1 MLSNLHTSVIVYLY
15 EGKAERH
22 MPRTYSQRIIDQMDW
37 LDTVADKVQPKV
49 REAVDSGGVRVR
61 SALDGT
67 WIGTP
72 LHPALTDVPIG
83 SWTAALI
90 FDGLDAVTGSRAIR
104 NAADAALAVGI
115 VGGLAAAVVGL
126 SDARY
131 LRGGSRRMAIAHAL
145 LNTAGLDL
153 SVTSLVLRA
162 RGRRNAGRL
171 AFLAGYSLAG
181 LGAHLGGELSYG
193 YGLRVNREVFEGS
206 GPDEFTPV
214 LEESELPDS
223 GMRSVEAGGTQILLS
238 RVSDGRICAISNVC
252 SHFSGPLA
260 EGNREGD
267 TVVCPLHKSRFD
279 LCSGEVIDGPAV
291 FPQSRYETRVREG
304 TIEVRSDPE
313 NVQKK
318 VV

>member
-1 MLSNLHTSVIVYLY
+1 
-15 EGKAERH
+15 

-49 REAVDSGGVRVR
+49 WEAVDKGGARVR

-67 WIGTP
+67 WLGTP

-90 FDGLDAVTGSRAIR
+90 FDGLDAATGSRAVR

-126 SDARY
+126 SDWRY
-131 LRGGSRRMAIAHAL
+131 LRGGSRRMGIAHAL
-145 LNTAGLDL
+145 LNAAGLDL

-171 AFLAGYSLAG
+171 AFLAGYSLVW

-193 YGLRVNREVFEGS
+193 YGLRVNRDVFEGS
-206 GPDEFTPV
+206 GPEEFTPV

-238 RVSDGRICAISNVC
+238 RAGDGRICAISNVR

-260 EGNREGD
+260 GGGREGD
-267 TVVCPLHKSRFD
+267 TVVCPLHNSRFD
-279 LCSGEVIDGPAV
+279 LCSGEVLDGPAI
-291 FPQSRYETRVREG
+291 FPQSRYETRVRDG
-304 TIEVRSDPE
+304 NIEVRAAAE
-313 NVQKK
+313 NIQKN
-318 VV
+318 VR

>member
-1 MLSNLHTSVIVYLY
+1 
-15 EGKAERH
+15 
-22 MPRTYSQRIIDQMDW
+22 MPRTYSQQIIDRLDW
-37 LDTVADKVQPKV
+37 LDDVAEKVQPIV
-49 REAVDSGGVRVR
+49 REAINKGGVTLRD
-61 SALDGT
+61 ALDGT
-67 WIGTP
+67 WLGTP

-90 FDGLDAVTGSRAIR
+90 FDGLDAATGSRPMR
-104 NAADAALAVGI
+104 NAADASLALGV
-115 VGGLAAAVVGL
+115 VGGFAAAVTGL
-126 SDARY
+126 SDWRY
-131 LRGGSRRMAIAHAL
+131 LRGGSRRMGVAHAL
-145 LNTAGLDL
+145 LNAAGLDL
-153 SVTSLVLRA
+153 SIISLVLRA

-181 LGAHLGGELSYG
+181 MGAHLGGELSYG
-193 YGLRVNREVFEGS
+193 YGIRVNRDVFEGS

-238 RVSDGRICAISNVC
+238 RTRDGRICAISNVC

-260 EGNREGD
+260 EGDREGD
-267 TVVCPLHKSRFD
+267 TVVCPLHQSRFD
-279 LCSGEVIDGPAV
+279 LCTGEVIDGPAV
-291 FPQSRYETRVREG
+291 FPQSRYETRVSEG
-304 TIEVRSDPE
+304 TIEVKADPD

>member
-1 MLSNLHTSVIVYLY
+1 
-15 EGKAERH
+15 
-22 MPRTYSQRIIDQMDW
+22 MPRTYSQLIIDRMDW
-37 LDTVADKVQPKV
+37 LDIVAEKVQPKV
-49 REAVDSGGVRVR
+49 QEAIGKGGVGMRN
-61 SALDGT
+61 ALDGT
-67 WIGTP
+67 WLGAP
-72 LHPALTDVPIG
+72 LHPALSDVPIG

-90 FDGLDAVTGSRAIR
+90 FDGLDAVTGSKAIR
-104 NAADAALAVGI
+104 NAADAALAMGI
-115 VGGLAAAVVGL
+115 AGGLAAAVVGL
-126 SDARY
+126 SDWRY
-131 LRGGSRRMAIAHAL
+131 LRGGSRRMGLAHAL
-145 LNTAGLDL
+145 LNGAGLDL

-171 AFLAGYSLAG
+171 AFLAGYSLVW

-193 YGLRVNREVFEGS
+193 YGLRVNRDVFEGS

-238 RVSDGRICAISNVC
+238 RAGDGRICAISNVC

-260 EGNREGD
+260 EGDREGD
-267 TVVCPLHKSRFD
+267 TVVCPLHNSRFD
-279 LCSGEVIDGPAV
+279 LCTGEVMDGPAV

-304 TIEVRSDPE
+304 TIEVRADPE

>member
-1 MLSNLHTSVIVYLY
+1 
-15 EGKAERH
+15 
-22 MPRTYSQRIIDQMDW
+22 MPRTYSQSIIDRLDW
-37 LDTVADKVQPKV
+37 LDSVAEKVQPKV
-49 REAVDSGGVRVR
+49 REAVDKGGVRVR
-61 SALDGT
+61 DALDGT
-67 WIGTP
+67 WLGTP
-72 LHPALTDVPIG
+72 LHPALSDVPVG

-90 FDGLDAVTGSRAIR
+90 FDGLDAATGSRAMR
-104 NAADAALAVGI
+104 NAADAALAVGV
-115 VGGLAAAVVGL
+115 VGGFVAAVVGL
-126 SDARY
+126 SDWRY
-131 LRGGSRRMAIAHAL
+131 LRGGSRRMGVAHAL
-145 LNTAGLDL
+145 LNAAGLDL

-181 LGAHLGGELSYG
+181 MGAHLGGELSYG
-193 YGLRVNREVFEGS
+193 YGLRVNRDVFEGS

-238 RVSDGRICAISNVC
+238 RAGDGKICAISNVC
-252 SHFSGPLA
+252 NHFSGPLA
-260 EGNREGD
+260 EGDREGD

-279 LCSGEVIDGPAV
+279 LCTGEVIDGPAV
-291 FPQSRYETRVREG
+291 FPQSRYETRVREES
-304 TIEVRSDPE
+304 IEVKAAPD